1 MTKGTDALR
10 TARKQL
16 ERHTRDEK
24 FLGNA
29 HCILKYFSPKNY
41 AEVDDARAKHG
52 AARSG
57 RGIENKGT
65 ARSGWSRPRTTNHQ
79 AAPGTDDQLAGRA
92 INRMTSDRSATIAV
106 RNGVKP

>member
-16 ERHTRDEK
+16 ERHTRNEK
-24 FLGNA
+24 PIGNA

-41 AEVDDARAKHG
+41 AEVDDARTKDG

-57 RGIENKGT
+57 RGIESKET
-65 ARSGWSRPRTTNHQ
+65 ALVRIVKTANDEPSGGPSRR
-79 AAPGTDDQLAGRA
+79 
-92 INRMTSDRSATIAV
+92 
-106 RNGVKP
+106 

>member
-1 MTKGTDALR
+1 MVLDPSADAAHRILSEEKMTKGTDTLR
-10 TARKQL
+10 TAGKQL
-16 ERHTRDEK
+16 ERHTRNEK

-41 AEVDDARAKHG
+41 AEVDDARAKRG

-65 ARSGWSRPRTTNHQ
+65 ALVRKVTAASDEPSGGPSSR
-79 AAPGTDDQLAGRA
+79 
-92 INRMTSDRSATIAV
+92 
-106 RNGVKP
+106 

>member
-1 MTKGTDALR
+1 MTKGTDALG

-16 ERHTRDEK
+16 ERPARDEK
-24 FLGNA
+24 PIGNA

-65 ARSGWSRPRTTNHQ
+65 ALVRMVTAANDEPSGGPR
-79 AAPGTDDQLAGRA
+79 
-92 INRMTSDRSATIAV
+92 NR
-106 RNGVKP
+106 

>member
-65 ARSGWSRPRTTNHQ
+65 ALVRMVTAANGTIRRPVEQ
-79 AAPGTDDQLAGRA
+79 M
-92 INRMTSDRSATIAV
+92 INSLVEPSI
-106 RNGVKP
+106 G